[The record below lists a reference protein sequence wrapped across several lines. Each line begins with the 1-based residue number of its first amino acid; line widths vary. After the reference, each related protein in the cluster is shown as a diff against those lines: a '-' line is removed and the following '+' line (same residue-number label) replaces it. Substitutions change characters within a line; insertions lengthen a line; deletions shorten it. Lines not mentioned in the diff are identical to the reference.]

1 MDAAGVVVCM
11 EDRSDAV
18 VVGQDAAAGGVGTV
32 FAIESA
38 AMVGIWEGAG
48 GESDVVDAGAGCEMD
63 ASVGGRGGAMDVDRQ
78 ARGKVATQDDVDVG
92 LGAVA
97 ADDIAARSDD
107 VVDS

>member
-1 MDAAGVVVCM
+1 MDAESVILCT
-11 EDRSDAV
+11 EDASDAV
-18 VVGQDAAAGGVGTV
+18 VVGHDVAGRGEGTV

-48 GESDVVDAGAGCEMD
+48 GESDVVDAGAGSEMD